1 MNFKGCEIYK
11 ELKIKRFPPLRKE
24 KLLQSTN
31 LQQTKPIAQQENPI
45 SYSDILKNTD
55 NPQSHSDMTELKD
68 MFKQLVSQMSIML
81 NLLTILV

>member
-1 MNFKGCEIYK
+1 MPYK

-24 KLLQSTN
+24 KFLQSTN
-31 LQQTKPIAQQENPI
+31 LQQTNPISQQENPI

-68 MFKQLVSQMSIML
+68 MFKQLASQMSTML
-81 NLLTILV
+81 NLTILVSKLNVN